1 MRQCRCAPATGQGRD
16 ILAVQS
22 SSQRGREMLDVRPLH
37 PTLAREIVGLRLWET
52 LDEATVAALRSLY
65 AQYGVLVFRRQ
76 ALSESE
82 LASFCALFGE
92 LERTVRSDWASP
104 ATPEVTVISNLRDGF
119 GRPIGGLG
127 DGELQWHS
135 DQSYMLQPATG
146 AALYAL
152 ELPPEGGETFWAD
165 LRAAYAG
172 LPRELRATIAGK
184 RGIFDY
190 AKRLAGYGREADQ
203 QISDEARRL
212 TPPVTHALVRA
223 HPETGDRSLYLDST
237 TTVGID
243 YMDTTS
249 GLALLDEVYESAT
262 RDEFVYAHQWQV
274 GDLVLWDNG
283 FTMHRR
289 TPFDPGARRL
299 MKRMTLQLDP
309 QRHVTPDGRLA
320 RSGEGMPV

>member
-1 MRQCRCAPATGQGRD
+1 MPLET
-16 ILAVQS
+16 
-22 SSQRGREMLDVRPLH
+22 RPLH
-37 PTLAREIVGLRLWET
+37 PTLACEVLGLKLWEKPSSET
-52 LDEATVAALRSLY
+52 ATELRALY
-65 AQYGVLVFRRQ
+65 ARYGVLVFRRQ
-76 ALSESE
+76 ALSEAE
-82 LASFCALFGE
+82 LAAFCAVLGP

-104 ATPEVTVISNLRDGF
+104 SVPEVTVLSNLQDGL
-119 GRPIGGLG
+119 GRAIGGLG

-135 DQSYMLQPATG
+135 DQSYMIKPATG

-152 ELPPEGGETFWAD
+152 ELPPEGGETFWVD

-172 LPRELRATIAGK
+172 LPRQLRATVTGK

-190 AKRLAGYGREADQ
+190 SKRLAGYGRESDQ
-203 QISDEARRL
+203 KISEEARRL
-212 TPPVTHALVRA
+212 TPPVTHALVRR
-223 HPETGDRSLYLDST
+223 HPETGDPSLYLDST

-274 GDLVLWDNG
+274 GDLVVWDNG

-299 MKRMTLQLDP
+299 MKRMTMNLDHH
-309 QRHVTPDGRLA
+309 RHVMPDGKLA
-320 RSGEGMPV
+320 ASEVGMPI

>member
-1 MRQCRCAPATGQGRD
+1 MVETRQ
-16 ILAVQS
+16 
-22 SSQRGREMLDVRPLH
+22 LH
-37 PTLAREIVGLRLWET
+37 PTLAREIVGLRLWER
-52 LDEATVAALRSLY
+52 LDDATIAELRALY

-76 ALSESE
+76 ALSEAE
-82 LASFCALFGE
+82 LAAFCALFGP

-104 ATPEVTVISNLRDGF
+104 TTPEVTVLSNLKDGH

-135 DQSYMLQPATG
+135 DQSYMMNPATG

-152 ELPPEGGETFWAD
+152 ELPPEGGETFWID

-172 LPRELRATIAGK
+172 LSRQLRAKISGK
-184 RGIFDY
+184 RGVFDY
-190 AKRLAGYGREADQ
+190 AKRLAGYGRDSDQ
-203 QISDEARRL
+203 QISEEARRQ

-237 TTVGID
+237 TTIGID

-249 GLALLDEVYESAT
+249 GLALLDEVYDSAT

-274 GDLVLWDNG
+274 GDLILWDNG

-289 TPFDPGARRL
+289 TPFDAGARRL
-299 MKRMTLQLDP
+299 MKRMTMTLDRR
-309 QRHVTPDGRLA
+309 RHVIPDGRPA
-320 RSGEGMPV
+320 QSEVGMPI

>member
-1 MRQCRCAPATGQGRD
+1 
-16 ILAVQS
+16 
-22 SSQRGREMLDVRPLH
+22 MLETRVLH
-37 PTLAREIVGLRLWET
+37 PTLAREVLGLRLWER
-52 LDEATVAALRSLY
+52 LDEATLAELRALY

-76 ALSESE
+76 ALNETE
-82 LASFCALFGE
+82 LAAFCALFGP

-104 ATPEVTVISNLRDGF
+104 TLPEVTVLSNLKDGL
-119 GRPIGGLG
+119 GRTIGGLG

-135 DQSYMLQPATG
+135 DQSYMLTPATG

-172 LPRELRATIAGK
+172 LPRDLRAKITGK
-184 RGIFDY
+184 RGVFDY
-190 AKRLAGYGREADQ
+190 AKRLAGYGRDTDK
-203 QISDEARRL
+203 QISEEARQK
-212 TPPVTHALVRA
+212 TPPVTHALIRA

-237 TTVGID
+237 TTIGID
-243 YMDTTS
+243 YMDTAS
-249 GLALLDEVYESAT
+249 GLQLLDELYDSAT
-262 RDEFVYAHQWQV
+262 RDEFVYAHEWQV

-299 MKRMTLQLDP
+299 MKRMTMNLDRH
-309 QRHVTPDGRLA
+309 RHVMPDGRLA
-320 RSGEGMPV
+320 QSEVGMPI

>member
-1 MRQCRCAPATGQGRD
+1 
-16 ILAVQS
+16 
-22 SSQRGREMLDVRPLH
+22 MLETRPLH
-37 PTLAREIVGLRLWET
+37 PTLAREVVGLRLWEP
-52 LDEATVAALRSLY
+52 LDEATVAELRTLY

-76 ALSESE
+76 ALAEAE
-82 LASFCALFGE
+82 LAAFCALFGP

-104 ATPEVTVISNLRDGF
+104 AVPEVTVLSNLQDGL

-127 DGELQWHS
+127 DGELEWHS
-135 DQSYMLQPATG
+135 DQSYMLEPATG

-152 ELPPEGGETFWAD
+152 ELPPTGGETFWVD

-172 LPRELRATIAGK
+172 LPRQLRARVAGK

-190 AKRLAGYGREADQ
+190 AKRLAGYGRDSDRQ
-203 QISDEARRL
+203 LSDEARRL

-223 HPETGDRSLYLDST
+223 HPETGDRSLYLDRT
-237 TTVGID
+237 TTIGID

-262 RDEFVYAHQWQV
+262 RDEYVYAHQWQV

-289 TPFDPGARRL
+289 TAFDPGARRL
-299 MKRMTLQLDP
+299 MKRMTMTLDRY
-309 QRHVTPDGRLA
+309 RHVLPDGRLA
-320 RSGEGMPV
+320 QSEIGMPI

>member
-1 MRQCRCAPATGQGRD
+1 MLETRQ
-16 ILAVQS
+16 
-22 SSQRGREMLDVRPLH
+22 LH
-37 PTLAREIVGLRLWET
+37 PTLAQEVVGLQLWER
-52 LDEATVAALRSLY
+52 LADSTVAELRALY

-76 ALSESE
+76 ALSELE
-82 LASFCALFGE
+82 LAAFCALFGP

-104 ATPEVTVISNLRDGF
+104 STPEVTVLSNLQDGL

-135 DQSYMLQPATG
+135 DQSYMLNPATG

-152 ELPPEGGETFWAD
+152 ELPTEGGETFWVD
-165 LRAAYAG
+165 LRAAYTA
-172 LPRELRATIAGK
+172 LPRQLRTRISGK

-190 AKRLAGYGREADQ
+190 TKRLAGYGREADQ
-203 QISDEARRL
+203 QISEEARRL

-237 TTVGID
+237 TTIGID
-243 YMDTTS
+243 YMDTAS
-249 GLALLDEVYESAT
+249 GLALLDEVYESAI
-262 RDEFVYAHQWQV
+262 RDDFVYAHQWQV

-299 MKRMTLQLDP
+299 MKRMTMNLDRY
-309 QRHVTPDGRLA
+309 RHVMPDGRLA
-320 RSGEGMPV
+320 QSEVGMPI

>member
-1 MRQCRCAPATGQGRD
+1 MLETRQ
-16 ILAVQS
+16 
-22 SSQRGREMLDVRPLH
+22 LH
-37 PTLAREIVGLRLWET
+37 PTLAREVVGLSLWEK
-52 LDEATVAALRSLY
+52 LDDATVAELRDLY
-65 AQYGVLVFRRQ
+65 AQFGVLVFRRQ
-76 ALSESE
+76 ALSEAE
-82 LASFCALFGE
+82 LAAFCALFGP

-104 ATPEVTVISNLRDGF
+104 ATPEVTVISNLKDGL

-135 DQSYMLQPATG
+135 DQSYMMKPATG

-152 ELPPEGGETFWAD
+152 ELPPAGGETFWVD
-165 LRAAYAG
+165 LRAAYAKM
-172 LPRELRATIAGK
+172 PRQLRAQIADK

-190 AKRLAGYGREADQ
+190 TKRLGGYGRETDR

-212 TPPVTHALVRA
+212 TPAVTHALIRA
-223 HPETGDRSLYLDST
+223 HPETGARSLYLDST
-237 TTVGID
+237 TTIGID
-243 YMDTTS
+243 AMDTTS
-249 GLALLDEVYESAT
+249 GLALLDEVYASAT

-299 MKRMTLQLDP
+299 MKRMTMNLDRS
-309 QRHVTPDGRLA
+309 RHVTPDGRL
-320 RSGEGMPV
+320 SQSEVGMPI